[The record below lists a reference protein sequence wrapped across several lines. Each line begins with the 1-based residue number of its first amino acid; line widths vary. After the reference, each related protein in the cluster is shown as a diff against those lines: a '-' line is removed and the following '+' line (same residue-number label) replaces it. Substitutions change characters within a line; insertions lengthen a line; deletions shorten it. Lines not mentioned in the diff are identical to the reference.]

1 MSPACGTLCPM
12 AEELTTEER
21 GTKYW
26 LGVVQ
31 REHVLRGVSLGI
43 AQTTHG
49 VKSGIQRMHPGDG
62 LVYYSPKTSYPD
74 GDPLKQFTAIGRIAD
89 GEAWQADQSAMAG
102 ADFHPWRRRVEY
114 DESAHA
120 TDIAPLLEVLEL
132 TRGNKNWGFIMR
144 RGQVE
149 LTARDFGLIATEMGA
164 ASLVP

>member
-1 MSPACGTLCPM
+1 M
-12 AEELTTEER
+12 R
-21 GTKYW
+21 YW

-43 AQTTHG
+43 AQTNHG
-49 VKSGIQRMHPGDG
+49 AASIRRLEPGDG

-74 GDPLKQFTAIGRIAD
+74 GDPLRQFTAIGRIAD
-89 GEAWQADQSAMAG
+89 GDAWQADDPSTG
-102 ADFHPWRRRVEY
+102 SGTGFKPWRRRVEY

-120 TDIAPLLEVLEL
+120 ASITPLLEVLEL
-132 TRGNKNWGFIMR
+132 TRGNRNWGFIMR

-149 LTARDFGLIATEMGA
+149 LTQHDFGLVAAEMGA